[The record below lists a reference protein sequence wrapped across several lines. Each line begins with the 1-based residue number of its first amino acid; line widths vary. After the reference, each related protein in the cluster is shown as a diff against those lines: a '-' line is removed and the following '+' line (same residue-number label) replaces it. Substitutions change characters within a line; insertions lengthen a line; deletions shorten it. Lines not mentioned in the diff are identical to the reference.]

1 MNRRPIADNAV
12 NELIQYAVTDG
23 KFGNMLIAAGERGI
37 CAIHFVDVAPSGQI
51 QNQLINQLRC
61 QLPHATL
68 VAGDDK
74 FCKTVS
80 QQHIAAPQSGNN
92 LPLDIRGS
100 DFQKRV
106 WRALQQILPGTTASY
121 SAIAQTIGKP
131 RAARAV
137 AAACAKNTIAVL
149 IPCHRAIGKNGDL
162 CGYRWGINRKQKIL
176 TAEAAAQ

>member
-37 CAIHFVDVAPSGQI
+37 YAIHFVDSAAGGQI
-51 QNQLINQLRC
+51 QTQLRR
-61 QLPHATL
+61 QFPHATL

-74 FCKTVS
+74 FCKTAS

-121 SAIAQTIGKP
+121 SAIAKTIGKP
-131 RAARAV
+131 QAARAV

-176 TAEAAAQ
+176 TAEAAAQNS